1 MLEITPNF
9 PLTLTN
15 VLWGLGIAAA
25 TIAATATVTWQIRKD
40 RIEGLTDELE
50 TLRASKD
57 WKLPDTLKQ
66 LNALSET
73 LRTDLGDR
81 KELDELRKKTGVLA
95 GLQERVAQLQKE
107 LEIARTVSTEV
118 EVREGEALELM
129 KPALVLGV
137 ASFFLNRATINITN
151 KQSQLEVGN
160 YIEVDYQGKQYRL
173 TLLGIDRVK
182 SPNTAKFSFYPTG
195 K

>member
-40 RIEGLTDELE
+40 RIEALTDELE
-50 TLRASKD
+50 TLRESKD

-73 LRTDLGDR
+73 LRADLGDR
-81 KELDELRKKTGVLA
+81 SELDELRKKAVALL
-95 GLQERVAQLQKE
+95 GLEERVAQLQKE

-118 EVREGEALELM
+118 EVREGEAVELM

-137 ASFFLNRATINITN
+137 ASFLLNRATINITN
-151 KQSQLEVGN
+151 QQSQLEMGN

-173 TLLGIDRVK
+173 TLLGIDRSK
-182 SPNTAKFSFYPTG
+182 SPTTARFSFYPTG

>member
-9 PLTLTN
+9 PPTLTN

-40 RIEGLTDELE
+40 RIEALTDELE
-50 TLRASKD
+50 TLRESKD

-73 LRTDLGDR
+73 LRADLGDR
-81 KELDELRKKTGVLA
+81 RELDELRKKAVALL
-95 GLQERVAQLQKE
+95 GLEERVAQLQME
-107 LEIARTVSTEV
+107 LEIAKTVSTEV
-118 EVREGEALELM
+118 EVREGEAVELM

-137 ASFFLNRATINITN
+137 
-151 KQSQLEVGN
+151 EV
-160 YIEVDYQGKQYRL
+160 
-173 TLLGIDRVK
+173 
-182 SPNTAKFSFYPTG
+182 SS
-195 K
+195 